1 MENDARTREKHTF
14 YVECCPDRH
23 REAEMTIPWQRIQNR
38 EQLLSN
44 GSVALRTHTVDIIEH
59 AIRAADPYTATKKLI
74 KLEDDAIH
82 LNGKKYVLEGVKIY
96 VIGAGK
102 ASQSIAL
109 ALEEILGD
117 RISEGIIALKK
128 GEKPLLTKIK
138 IIESSHPVP
147 DENSFLAAKRIIE
160 VSNKATENDI
170 VFAVFTGG
178 SSSLAVYPAEGI
190 CLDEKQAVNRLLLK
204 CGASIREINAVRKH
218 ISKIK
223 GGKLAAEIF
232 PARLIN
238 LTVSDVI
245 GDPLD
250 YITGLTVPDT
260 STWEDAWNTM
270 DRYHL
275 WDQVPT
281 FISQFMREKRGGETP
296 KKFDSWYQSCILVPG
311 DAAFFGAI
319 KRCEELGYSTEVT
332 EFHIEGES
340 CNRAFEFVA
349 LADKIMDQHPLGT
362 RCAFIGR
369 GETTVLLEN
378 ELGVGGPNQE
388 FALCAAISIQGRKD
402 IVVAAIGT
410 DGTDGP
416 TEASGGIVD
425 GFSIDRAKS
434 KGIVPDESLQSHD
447 SSRFL
452 KQSRDLIIT
461 GPTGTNVNDL
471 MIVLSV
477 K

>member
-1 MENDARTREKHTF
+1 
-14 YVECCPDRH
+14 
-23 REAEMTIPWQRIQNR
+23 MTIPWQRIQNR

-44 GSVALRTHTVDIIEH
+44 GPINLRTHAVDIIEY
-59 AIRAADPYTATKKLI
+59 AIRAADPYTATKNKI
-74 KLEDDAIH
+74 KVDSKILSLDKTRYDLDGA
-82 LNGKKYVLEGVKIY
+82 NIY
-96 VIGAGK
+96 VVGAGK
-102 ASQSIAL
+102 ASQPIAF

-117 RISEGIIALKK
+117 RISGGIIAIKQ
-128 GEKPLLTKIK
+128 GEKPVLNKIET
-138 IIESSHPVP
+138 IEASHPVP
-147 DENSFLAAKRIIE
+147 NENSFHAAKRIIE

-190 CLDEKQAVNRLLLK
+190 CLEEKQEVNRLLLK

-218 ISKIK
+218 LSKIK
-223 GGKLAAEIF
+223 GGKLADKIF

-250 YITGLTVPDT
+250 YITDPTVPDT

-270 DRYHL
+270 NIYHL

-281 FISQFMREKRGGETP
+281 SIKQFMREKRAGETP
-296 KKFDSWYQSCILVPG
+296 KIFDSCYKSWILVPG
-311 DAAFFGAI
+311 DAAFLGAAQ
-319 KRCEELGYSTEVT
+319 RCEQLGYKTEIT
-332 EFHIEGES
+332 RFHIEGES
-340 CNRAFEFVA
+340 CNRAFDFVA
-349 LADKIMDQHPLGT
+349 LADKLIEQHPSGT
-362 RCAFIGR
+362 MCAFIGR

-378 ELGVGGPNQE
+378 ELGIGGPNQE
-388 FALCAAISIQGRKD
+388 FALCAAISIKGRRN
-402 IVVAAIGT
+402 IVIAAVGT

-416 TEASGGIVD
+416 TDASGGIVD
-425 GFSIDRAKS
+425 GFTIDRARS
-434 KGIVPDESLQSHD
+434 KGILPDELLRSHD

-452 KQSRDLIIT
+452 KQTGGLIIT

-471 MIVLSV
+471 MIVLSES
-477 K
+477 